1 MAEDAA
7 HELPN
12 LPLEDALQLVHL
24 YAERGSPKYEKAA
37 LRWLGRY
44 LTESSP
50 RLRRFAEVSADSSRS
65 GWEALPTLRALF
77 DCVAQVCPTRN
88 TPSVPTR
95 RVAMSTTTS
104 AMGTFY
110 DEQLA
115 ASQLRKYR
123 EKGPIPSTQGLI
135 EALKAEGIEG
145 MTLLDIGGGIGA
157 IQHELLDAGVTRAT
171 SVDASAPYLDA
182 ARQEGASRG
191 HERRV
196 TYMHGDFVD
205 LADTIPPADIVT
217 VDRVLN
223 VYPEWERLAGLA
235 AAHAQRFLGLVYP
248 RDTLMT
254 KLVVSAMNLKLR
266 LQSKTVRAAIRP
278 GAAIERIAR
287 ENGLMP
293 HVAQDIGPAWHVA
306 VFRRT

>member
-7 HELPN
+7 RELPN

-37 LRWLGRY
+37 LRWLERY

-110 DEQLA
+110 DEQRA

-123 EKGPIPSTQGLI
+123 EKGPIPSTQGSDR
-135 EALKAEGIEG
+135 GTQG
-145 MTLLDIGGGIGA
+145 RGD
-157 IQHELLDAGVTRAT
+157 RRN
-171 SVDASAPYLDA
+171 DA
-182 ARQEGASRG
+182 ARHRRRDRRDPARAPRCRRDARDLCRRLRSLPRRGAPGGREPRPRKTR
-191 HERRV
+191 HLHARR
-196 TYMHGDFVD
+196 
-205 LADTIPPADIVT
+205 
-217 VDRVLN
+217 
-223 VYPEWERLAGLA
+223 
-235 AAHAQRFLGLVYP
+235 
-248 RDTLMT
+248 
-254 KLVVSAMNLKLR
+254 LR
-266 LQSKTVRAAIRP
+266 RP
-278 GAAIERIAR
+278 GRHDPSCR
-287 ENGLMP
+287 
-293 HVAQDIGPAWHVA
+293 HRD
-306 VFRRT
+306 R